1 MSKKF
6 VLEKAPF
13 IRSADESIIT
23 TQQMMRD
30 VIIALIPLILFGWIK
45 NGLLPYINQFGNLN
59 FSLIPYLDSSIKISF
74 GKMLYPLIFVV
85 FGGLFS
91 VILEG
96 LYFILFKYYFPNR
109 YNSSKC
115 EWSLK
120 TIVYDVRMSYAVIP
134 GLILSLILPINTPIY
149 ILLFGCFM
157 ANIVFKMLYGGFG
170 HNIFNPALI
179 AYAIVVTAFWGVISD
194 LGGILNDLEIVTGAS
209 PLVNF
214 KSVTEISY
222 ENIVAPYGNL
232 WSFFLG
238 FVPGS
243 IGETSSVL
251 IIMAFIYLLCRKV
264 ISWIVPVF
272 YVGTSFVLS
281 LIIMS
286 INGYGMWYPV
296 FQIISG
302 GLLFGAVFMATEPV
316 TTPRS
321 PNGKAI
327 FGIFLGIF
335 TMLFRLFGSLPG
347 GVGTAILF
355 VGLFSNIIDRV
366 SARLRMHRTNYKNIL
381 GYLIILLI
389 MIILSLYIVLKAK
402 N

>member
-1 MSKKF
+1 
-6 VLEKAPF
+6 
-13 IRSADESIIT
+13 
-23 TQQMMRD
+23 
-30 VIIALIPLILFGWIK
+30 
-45 NGLLPYINQFGNLN
+45 
-59 FSLIPYLDSSIKISF
+59 
-74 GKMLYPLIFVV
+74 
-85 FGGLFS
+85 
-91 VILEG
+91 
-96 LYFILFKYYFPNR
+96 
-109 YNSSKC
+109 
-115 EWSLK
+115 
-120 TIVYDVRMSYAVIP
+120 
-134 GLILSLILPINTPIY
+134 
-149 ILLFGCFM
+149 
-157 ANIVFKMLYGGFG
+157 
-170 HNIFNPALI
+170 
-179 AYAIVVTAFWGVISD
+179 
-194 LGGILNDLEIVTGAS
+194 
-209 PLVNF
+209 
-214 KSVTEISY
+214 
-222 ENIVAPYGNL
+222 
-232 WSFFLG
+232 
-238 FVPGS
+238 
-243 IGETSSVL
+243 
-251 IIMAFIYLLCRKV
+251 
-264 ISWIVPVF
+264 
-272 YVGTSFVLS
+272 
-281 LIIMS
+281 MS